1 MRNVTG
7 VFKGVF
13 STNFCKI
20 LDQFSA
26 FLKKMKI
33 GYLSASRFLY
43 QNAKS
48 GIDYNQQR
56 LMSHGSEAGKPRVEL
71 GLVG

>member
-1 MRNVTG
+1 M
-7 VFKGVF
+7 F
-13 STNFCKI
+13 STSFCKI

-33 GYLSASRFLY
+33 GYLSASRLLC

-48 GIDYNQQR
+48 GIGYDQQR
-56 LMSHGSEAGKPRVEL
+56 LMSHGSEAGKPRV
-71 GLVG
+71 GLVLWAGERVLQ